1 MQPSIAL
8 RTAVE
13 VEHVTLDEV
22 QVLVPLEVRELQRVA
37 VQVVE
42 DHDFVGVDELRDEV
56 RADEAGAA
64 GDEDALVGQSHE
76 SEGLIRPAGGG
87 ARNA

>member
-1 MQPSIAL
+1 M
-8 RTAVE
+8 
-13 VEHVTLDEV
+13 
-22 QVLVPLEVRELQRVA
+22 LVPLEMRELQRVA

-42 DHDFVGVDELRDEV
+42 HHDLVVLDELVDEV

-76 SEGLIRPAGGG
+76 SEGRPQRVLAVGR
-87 ARNA
+87 A